1 MCKFFDNAFLEG
13 KRAAV
18 VHCAYLPHEA
28 IAEPEPDVEQAFPFV
43 CTKECSADP
52 VYSLWAQKPNNN

>member
-1 MCKFFDNAFLEG
+1 MCKIFDNAFLKG

-28 IAEPEPDVEQAFPFV
+28 IAEPEPYVEQTFHFV
-43 CTKECSADP
+43 CTECFADP
-52 VYSLWAQKPNNN
+52 VYSLWAQKLE